1 MSLLVEFDEEMLEP
15 IIAVYLRDALNRI
28 EGYGDDCFDGMDEKW
43 KSTVGD
49 KHSPGGEKKIFNPL
63 HPKLRAYFWLVL

>member
-28 EGYGDDCFDGMDEKW
+28 EGYTDDCFDSLEEKQSLKEAIVRVHNW
-43 KSTVGD
+43 VSLP
-49 KHSPGGEKKIFNPL
+49 SEWI
-63 HPKLRAYFWLVL
+63 